1 MYATALAACC
11 LETDALLPVH
21 GHSRTVQAVRAC
33 RTPSPACSADEG
45 NNLQAEAERLALL
58 AERAS
63 LEAEA
68 LEMEAETIRAAK
80 RAAEPEPP
88 PPPPAIDDA
97 GPMALSAPLRW
108 IGPYPAVALSF
119 PALASPA
126 QKARLLTNP
135 NQAANL
141 GVTLDFVIDTAAN
154 TNTISAQVAGPTGAG
169 GLELQQVGRV
179 EGGVGAGGAI
189 GGGATYMLGGCE
201 LADLPKAERVMFMSD
216 LTATALPVAAP
227 AATTPLQPL
236 ADPNPNPTPIPKP
249 ILSVS
254 LNLSYPS
261 PHPRQAAAGL
271 LGVPFLDSFGGGVE
285 FCWGPPPPAAAADG
299 AVAAATTTTAAAA
312 AVGAEAEAPSLTFYA
327 DARGTGPLRARLSGH
342 PLTRL
347 PESALPRVTLVVNGV
362 AIPALLDTGGHD
374 ENTPI

>member
-227 AATTPLQPL
+227 ASTAL
-236 ADPNPNPTPIPKP
+236 ASFS
-249 ILSVS
+249 LSWPR
-254 LNLSYPS
+254 PS
-261 PHPRQAAAGL
+261 CA
-271 LGVPFLDSFGGGVE
+271 SS
-285 FCWGPPPPAAAADG
+285 CSG
-299 AVAAATTTTAAAA
+299 A
-312 AVGAEAEAPSLTFYA
+312 
-327 DARGTGPLRARLSGH
+327 
-342 PLTRL
+342 
-347 PESALPRVTLVVNGV
+347 
-362 AIPALLDTGGHD
+362 
-374 ENTPI
+374 

>member
-1 MYATALAACC
+1 MRRIMYATALAACC
-11 LETDALLPVH
+11 LETDALLPVY
-21 GHSRTVQAVRAC
+21 GRSRTVQAVRAC
-33 RTPSPACSADEG
+33 RTPSPACSAEED
-45 NNLQAEAERLALL
+45 NNLKAEAERLALL

-68 LEMEAETIRAAK
+68 LEMEVETIRAAK

-88 PPPPAIDDA
+88 PPPPAIVDDA

-135 NQAANL
+135 NEAANL
-141 GVTLDFVIDTAAN
+141 GITLDFVIDTAAN

-189 GGGATYMLGGCE
+189 GGGATCMLGGCE

-227 AATTPLQPL
+227 AA
-236 ADPNPNPTPIPKP
+236 
-249 ILSVS
+249 
-254 LNLSYPS
+254 
-261 PHPRQAAAGL
+261 AG
-271 LGVPFLDSFGGGVE
+271 
-285 FCWGPPPPAAAADG
+285 
-299 AVAAATTTTAAAA
+299 
-312 AVGAEAEAPSLTFYA
+312 
-327 DARGTGPLRARLSGH
+327 RL
-342 PLTRL
+342 
-347 PESALPRVTLVVNGV
+347 
-362 AIPALLDTGGHD
+362 
-374 ENTPI
+374 

>member
-1 MYATALAACC
+1 MRRIMYATALAACC

-21 GHSRTVQAVRAC
+21 GRSRIVQAVRAC
-33 RTPSPACSADEG
+33 RTPSPACSAEQD
-45 NNLQAEAERLALL
+45 NLQAEAERLALL

-68 LEMEAETIRAAK
+68 LEMEVETIRAAK

-88 PPPPAIDDA
+88 PPAIVDDD

-126 QKARLLTNP
+126 QKARQLTNP
-135 NQAANL
+135 NQPANL

-154 TNTISAQVAGPTGAG
+154 TNTISAAVAGPTGAG

-227 AATTPLQPL
+227 AATGRLQPL
-236 ADPNPNPTPIPKP
+236 PDPNPTPIPIPKP
-249 ILSVS
+249 ILSLS
-254 LNLSYPS
+254 LSLSYP
-261 PHPRQAAAGL
+261 
-271 LGVPFLDSFGGGVE
+271 
-285 FCWGPPPPAAAADG
+285 
-299 AVAAATTTTAAAA
+299 
-312 AVGAEAEAPSLTFYA
+312 
-327 DARGTGPLRARLSGH
+327 
-342 PLTRL
+342 
-347 PESALPRVTLVVNGV
+347 
-362 AIPALLDTGGHD
+362 
-374 ENTPI
+374 

>member
-1 MYATALAACC
+1 MRRIVYATALAACC
-11 LETDALLPVH
+11 LEADALLPFH
-21 GHSRTVQAVRAC
+21 GHSRIMQAVRAC
-33 RTPSPACSADEG
+33 RTPSPACSADKG
-45 NNLQAEAERLALL
+45 NNLQAE

-154 TNTISAQVAGPTGAG
+154 TNTISAKVAGPTGAG

-227 AATTPLQPL
+227 AA
-236 ADPNPNPTPIPKP
+236 
-249 ILSVS
+249 
-254 LNLSYPS
+254 
-261 PHPRQAAAGL
+261 AGL

-299 AVAAATTTTAAAA
+299 AVAAATTTTA
-312 AVGAEAEAPSLTFYA
+312 VGAEAEAPSLTFHA
-327 DARGTGPLRARLSGH
+327 DAR
-342 PLTRL
+342 
-347 PESALPRVTLVVNGV
+347 
-362 AIPALLDTGGHD
+362 
-374 ENTPI
+374 

>member
-1 MYATALAACC
+1 MRRIMYATALAACC
-11 LETDALLPVH
+11 IETDALLPFN

-80 RAAEPEPP
+80 LAAEPEPP
-88 PPPPAIDDA
+88 PPPPAAIDDA

-154 TNTISAQVAGPTGAG
+154 TNTISAKVAGPTGAG
-169 GLELQQVGRV
+169 GLELQQVGRI

-201 LADLPKAERVMFMSD
+201 LADLPKAERGMVMSD
-216 LTATALPVAAP
+216 LTAAA
-227 AATTPLQPL
+227 
-236 ADPNPNPTPIPKP
+236 
-249 ILSVS
+249 
-254 LNLSYPS
+254 
-261 PHPRQAAAGL
+261 R
-271 LGVPFLDSFGGGVE
+271 
-285 FCWGPPPPAAAADG
+285 
-299 AVAAATTTTAAAA
+299 
-312 AVGAEAEAPSLTFYA
+312 AEAEAPSLTFYA

-362 AIPALLDTGGHD
+362 AIPALLDTGSPVTVLNPAAAAAAGLALPDFAQASQSKNPFERAAAALQAGQAAARGDVLTVAGAEGAVQLTRTSTAAALELAAAQD
-374 ENTPI
+374 E